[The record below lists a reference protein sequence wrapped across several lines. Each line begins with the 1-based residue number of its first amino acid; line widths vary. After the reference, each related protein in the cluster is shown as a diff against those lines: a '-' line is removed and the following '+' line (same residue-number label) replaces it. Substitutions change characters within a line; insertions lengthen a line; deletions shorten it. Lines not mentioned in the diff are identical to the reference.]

1 MPSITVLANAPIKP
15 ATAAEKTMSLF
26 LPSACAMPT
35 PMPTPMSDLA
45 TFASVM
51 TIFAKALSPSQP
63 AICARI
69 VPAISVTNKP

>member
-1 MPSITVLANAPIKP
+1 
-15 ATAAEKTMSLF
+15 
-26 LPSACAMPT
+26 
-35 PMPTPMSDLA
+35 MPTPMSDLA

-69 VPAISVTNKP
+69 VPAISVTNKPCAMPENAVMKYLFGKVLK